1 MGIYRYFFILL
12 LAIYLTACT
21 GMIGNSPISTQ
32 SSQIQSPFKNYHAS
46 NMQEASIL
54 IKNRTLESAQAISID
69 TAKKLLSKHV
79 MEKIQSTYESC
90 GVNTHKSLQNV
101 KEYIQNYVYQEARL
115 ENTVVQPEGRL
126 FVLISADFNEIA
138 NVLKQKIP
146 EYINNNCLSK
156 QITQEFVNED

>member
-1 MGIYRYFFILL
+1 
-12 LAIYLTACT
+12 
-21 GMIGNSPISTQ
+21 
-32 SSQIQSPFKNYHAS
+32 
-46 NMQEASIL
+46 MQEANIL
-54 IKNRTLESAQAISID
+54 IKNRTLENAQVISID

-90 GVNTHKSLQNV
+90 GLHTHKSLQNV

-126 FVLISADFNEIA
+126 FVLISADFNAIA